1 MRGLSG
7 EILFVRGGDVM
18 IPTIIHYCW
27 FGGKSLTEKAK
38 ACIDSWRRYCP
49 DYEIIE
55 WNESNFDVT
64 QNDYCREAYEAKKWA
79 FVSDYARLWAIYEHG
94 GIYMDTDVEVV
105 RPLDPLLKHKAF
117 MGFEDGTS
125 VSIGTFGA
133 DKKNSIIGDCLSAY
147 NTRHFRKVDGSFDMM
162 TNLRL
167 VTDILVRQHGLKLN
181 GKRQCLTGYLEVYPM
196 ESFIAKDYR
205 TGWILR
211 DDSTYTVHH
220 YAASWFNEDEKH
232 RIELRRSY
240 LCNYIKR
247 VEPILNKCA
256 GIRMSY
262 ELDGYIGVLNRIKD
276 YIKSR
281 L

>member
-1 MRGLSG
+1 
-7 EILFVRGGDVM
+7 M
-18 IPTIIHYCW
+18 IPKVIHYCW
-27 FGGKSLTEKAK
+27 FGGNPLTESAK

-105 RPLDPLLKHKAF
+105 RPLDSLLKHKAF
-117 MGFEDGTS
+117 MGFEDDAFISTGM
-125 VSIGTFGA
+125 FGMDLRNA
-133 DKKNSIIGDCLSAY
+133 FVATALGAY
-147 NTRHFRKVDGSFDMM
+147 KERHFRLKDGIFDITTNVRSM
-162 TNLRL
+162 TK
-167 VTDILVRQHGLKLN
+167 ILVECYGLQSN
-181 GKRQCLTGYLEVYPM
+181 GKKQMISDDIIIYPM
-196 ESFIAKDYR
+196 EVLSAKSFR

-211 DDSTYTVHH
+211 DDTTYTIHH
-220 YAASWFNEDEKH
+220 YAASWFNEEEK
-232 RIELRRSY
+232 RRMELRRFY
-240 LCNYIKR
+240 LCKYIKR
-247 VEPILNKCA
+247 VEPLLNKCA

-276 YIKSR
+276 YIKCR